1 MNFNFSNNKK
11 IFVENDFVLENKE
24 HLPLMQFELF
34 KQFQEIEHCFTT
46 KLGGVSSGIYE
57 SLNLSFSRGDDRN
70 CVRENYR
77 RVGEFFGKGL
87 DAFVTSDQ
95 THTTNVLRVTSKDA
109 GSGLVFQRPYSDI
122 DGLITNEKG
131 IILSTFYADCV
142 PLYFYDPVN
151 KAIGLSHSG
160 WRGTLNRMGQVTI
173 KALEKEF
180 GSKPEDIYVAIG
192 PSICQKCYEVS
203 EEVAEQFG
211 EEFSDYKDEI
221 IAPGNVGHAYLDLWN
236 TNKYVMLEA
245 GIKPEHIVV
254 TNVCTSCNH
263 ELLYSHRR
271 TQGKRGNLGAFLM
284 LK

>member
-46 KLGGVSSGIYE
+46 KLGGVSSGIYD

-109 GSGLVFQRPYSDI
+109 GSGLVFERPYSDI
-122 DGLITNEKG
+122 DGLVTNEKG

-173 KALEKEF
+173 EALSKEF